1 MLHARLAVRQTTR
14 RVRLTPLLSVRGIP
28 YYRELLGVGPDASTE
43 ELKKA
48 FYSKSRVYH
57 PDLAQGDKAK
67 NDKYIE
73 IKEAYE
79 ELLKA
84 KKSGSVAEAVR
95 QTKGKKFGARKF
107 RSEGN
112 VSENYF
118 DHVPQVKVKTP
129 LGFGRGNAKKSFQTR
144 TFKSSKDE
152 FVEETIQKYR
162 KK

>member
-1 MLHARLAVRQTTR
+1 MGEGERVNLH
-14 RVRLTPLLSVRGIP
+14 PC
-28 YYRELLGVGPDASTE
+28 
-43 ELKKA
+43 
-48 FYSKSRVYH
+48 
-57 PDLAQGDKAK
+57 LAQGDKVSSLIFAKITENQAK

-129 LGFGRGNAKKSFQTR
+129 LGFGRGNAKKSFQTG

-152 FVEETIQKYR
+152 FVEETIRKYR
-162 KK
+162 KKG